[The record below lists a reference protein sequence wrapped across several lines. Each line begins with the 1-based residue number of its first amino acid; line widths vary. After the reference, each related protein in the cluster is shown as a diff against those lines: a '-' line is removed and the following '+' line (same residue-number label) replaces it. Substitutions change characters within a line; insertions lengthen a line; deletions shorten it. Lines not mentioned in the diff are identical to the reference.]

1 MTEAQLPE
9 AACSGEVSDPELC
22 ARGGLPPAPGSSLP
36 QQQPLPACSQH
47 LVNSHF
53 PPPSQDPGLGE
64 GQEVCPAG
72 GRLGPGRQ
80 GASLQGQGPAA
91 RERSRGL
98 VLQEPTIDPAQET
111 MVTAGPPRLPAGV
124 SWPRSCLLG
133 PLQRPAP
140 PAPPAPPRPA
150 PPRQRDRASCLRD
163 ECPLA
168 TKPRSAPFSGAPEA
182 PSLPLNSV
190 LVYSHHCLR
199 SCLPRG
205 IFCVPTRSR
214 TARCVLSRVGSPAHA
229 TLRGRGSDP
238 T

>member
-1 MTEAQLPE
+1 MGTLMAKLLLPTISSLAFLPTVSIAAKRRFHMEAMVYLFTTFFLAWSPASGPALTPQHTPSVPALTEAQLPE

-22 ARGGLPPAPGSSLP
+22 ARGGLPPAPGSLLP

-64 GQEVCPAG
+64 GQKVCPAG

-80 GASLQGQGPAA
+80 GPSLQGQGPAA

-111 MVTAGPPRLPAGV
+111 MVTAGTPRLPAGV
-124 SWPRSCLLG
+124 SWPCSCLLG

-140 PAPPAPPRPA
+140 PAPPALPRPA
-150 PPRQRDRASCLRD
+150 PPEGQ
-163 ECPLA
+163 
-168 TKPRSAPFSGAPEA
+168 GQ
-182 PSLPLNSV
+182 LP
-190 LVYSHHCLR
+190 
-199 SCLPRG
+199 P
-205 IFCVPTRSR
+205 
-214 TARCVLSRVGSPAHA
+214 
-229 TLRGRGSDP
+229 
-238 T
+238 